1 MVNQVR
7 VVYGLFGIEPLWS
20 ILGSKWQS
28 VKENEPADENTDQT
42 PNYNIMNMVIA
53 VIVSRPGTK
62 TGKNQM
68 SS

>member
-28 VKENEPADENTDQT
+28 VKENEPADENAYQT
-42 PNYNIMNMVIA
+42 SNYNIMNMVIA

-62 TGKNQM
+62 TGENQM